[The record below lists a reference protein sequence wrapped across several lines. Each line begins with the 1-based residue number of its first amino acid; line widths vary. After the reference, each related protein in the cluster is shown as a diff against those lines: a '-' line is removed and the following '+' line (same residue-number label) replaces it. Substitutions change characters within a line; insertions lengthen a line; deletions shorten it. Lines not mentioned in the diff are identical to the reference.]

1 MTDSVREN
9 DIFEPTDKE
18 KGRYRDIERLTAGGM
33 GVVYRAYDT
42 ILDKPVAI
50 KTLIFDSFN
59 EKLVP
64 RFQLEAVVVSK
75 LNHPNIVNILDF
87 GVSNNTE
94 PYMVMD
100 FVIGR
105 SLEEEVEAR

>member
-1 MTDSVREN
+1 MTDSHRDN
-9 DIFEPTDKE
+9 DVFEPTDKE

-59 EKLVP
+59 ERLYRASSWK
-64 RFQLEAVVVSK
+64 RWWS
-75 LNHPNIVNILDF
+75 VN
-87 GVSNNTE
+87 
-94 PYMVMD
+94 
-100 FVIGR
+100 
-105 SLEEEVEAR
+105 